1 MKGVAVCLIGLVLVA
16 SNLPSTAGAIVGQS
30 SRKLLQP
37 YRRST
42 VNPNLASNT
51 VRAQAATAQSIEEAV
66 NNGGSLTATRNAGR
80 TGAVTS
86 WATNQRQDTF
96 DFVDRNSGPSNTLI
110 SGR

>member
-1 MKGVAVCLIGLVLVA
+1 MKLIAVCLLGLVLVG
-16 SNLPSTAGAIVGQS
+16 NLSAGTAGATTGQS
-30 SRKLLQP
+30 GRKLLQP
-37 YRRST
+37 GRRT
-42 VNPNLASNT
+42 NNPNLAANT